1 MGIIRQGIFGGFENR
16 TGALIGKR
24 INGKNVIC
32 ALPHKSA
39 KPRSQKQLEQ
49 EAKFQ
54 LLIRFLRRLNVLIAV
69 GFKKASGKGHAFNAA
84 VKHNFKGM
92 VTGVFPDYYIDCTRL
107 VFSRGSLAPAHHPV
121 ASRTGDLITI
131 NWQPAAQM
139 QFNRNTDKVM
149 AFAYCPN
156 KDVVVLEM
164 STATRLVLECEMALP
179 AGLDGLPVLVFMAFV
194 SADGKEV
201 SNSEYLGMV

>member
-32 ALPHKSA
+32 ALPHRSA
-39 KPRSQKQLEQ
+39 KPRSRKQLEQ
-49 EAKFQ
+49 EARFQ
-54 LLIRFLRRLNVLIAV
+54 LVIQFLSRLNRLLPI
-69 GFKKASGKGHAFNAA
+69 GFRKSAGKGHAFNAA
-84 VKHNFKGM
+84 VKYNFDLII
-92 VTGVFPDYYIDCTRL
+92 TGSFPDYSIDCTKL
-107 VFSRGSLAPAHHPV
+107 VFSRGSLAPANHPV
-121 ASRTGDLITI
+121 PSRAADLITI
-131 NWQPAAQM
+131 NWQVAAQT

-149 AFAYCPN
+149 AFAYCPGA
-156 KDVVVLEM
+156 DVMVSEI
-164 STATRLVLECEMALP
+164 STATRLMLEYEMALP
-179 AGLDGLPVLVFMAFV
+179 AGLAGLPILVFMAFV